1 MPHRKD
7 IATAT
12 LATSVPAFGT
22 AATAAAGGNEI
33 TTALGLTLAEW
44 SFVVTILV
52 AILNGAYVAWKWRHD
67 HNDRLGGKD
76 RRKTSRRRDEHEDAA
91 S

>member
-7 IATAT
+7 IATAA

-52 AILNGAYVAWKWRHD
+52 AILNGAYVAWKWRAE
-67 HNDRLGGKD
+67 RGD
-76 RRKTSRRRDEHEDAA
+76 RRRAEREKLGRRCDEHESAGV
-91 S
+91 